1 MESRNFQLDLCRQKK
16 SNSGDLGL
24 GYRNG
29 KPGDSLVGYWRMDGN
44 SESVKDYS
52 GNNNDGTKNG
62 ASTDE
67 NGFLEQNLL
76 VWTALMI
83 QSQFQILIN

>member
-1 MESRNFQLDLCRQKK
+1 
-16 SNSGDLGL
+16 
-24 GYRNG
+24 
-29 KPGDSLVGYWRMDGN
+29 MDGN

-67 NGFLEQNLL
+67 NGIFGTKSISLDGVDDTVSIPDSDKLEGFQDGPNHIC
-76 VWTALMI
+76 MGI
-83 QSQFQILIN
+83 QQTG

>member
-1 MESRNFQLDLCRQKK
+1 
-16 SNSGDLGL
+16 
-24 GYRNG
+24 
-29 KPGDSLVGYWRMDGN
+29 MDGN

-67 NGFLEQNLL
+67 NGILEQNLL